1 MEKNSFNIK
10 FDFKFKAKV
19 GLFSLLRLV
28 CKGKNGFCFKFTS
41 LEFLETWQDKLSNE
55 SLLKKCTGF
64 HRKEKTEMLLEKES
78 FKLRGN
84 SVS

>member
-55 SLLKKCTGF
+55 SFLKNVQAFTEKKKLKC
-64 HRKEKTEMLLEKES
+64 S
-78 FKLRGN
+78 
-84 SVS
+84 